1 MRLRLPLLLTLLLTA
16 ACRATPPA
24 APDPGRLDAVAR
36 RYVILGLGL
45 GAHDPAYVDA
55 YYGPDSLRAAA
66 EAESLTVAEVRT
78 AAESLIAVLGDSVP
92 AYADTLVRLRHR
104 YLRVQL
110 GSMAARARTLG
121 GARLSFDQEAEAL
134 YDATPPH
141 YGDAHFDSLLARL
154 DSLLP
159 GRAPLAER
167 YQRLRD
173 RVTIPA
179 GKVDTVF
186 KTAIAACRARTLAH
200 VPLPPG
206 ERFDL
211 EYVKGTS

>member
-1 MRLRLPLLLTLLLTA
+1 MRLRLPLLLTLLFAA
-16 ACRATPPA
+16 ACRPTPPA

-36 RYVILGLGL
+36 RYVVLGLGL

-66 EAESLTVAEVRT
+66 VAESLTVAEVRT

-92 AYADTLVRLRHR
+92 SYADTLVRLRHR

-110 GSMAARARTLG
+110 GSMAARARMLG
-121 GARLSFDQEAEAL
+121 GERLSFDQEAEAL

-141 YGDAHFDSLLARL
+141 YSDAHFDSLLARL

-159 GRAPLAER
+159 GRAPLA
-167 YQRLRD
+167 
-173 RVTIPA
+173 
-179 GKVDTVF
+179 
-186 KTAIAACRARTLAH
+186 
-200 VPLPPG
+200 
-206 ERFDL
+206 
-211 EYVKGTS
+211 